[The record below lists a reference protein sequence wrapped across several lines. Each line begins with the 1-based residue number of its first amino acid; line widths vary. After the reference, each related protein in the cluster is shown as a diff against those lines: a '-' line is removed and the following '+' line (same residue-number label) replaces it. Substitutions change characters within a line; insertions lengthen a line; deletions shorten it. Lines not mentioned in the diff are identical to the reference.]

1 MNLPEDEEPLPALDL
16 RLTQENLEDLYEH
29 APCGYCTCLPDGTLV
44 KLNQTL
50 LGWLGYR
57 REELVAR
64 RCLQQLLTVG
74 GRVHYETHCAP
85 LLLLQG
91 QVREMSYLL
100 RRRDGSTLPVLL
112 SAVLLR
118 EPDGTPLAVRV
129 SLFDI
134 TERRKYEQELLRAK
148 VQAEEQREQLARANE
163 QLRAKNEQLTRINAD
178 LDSFVYTASHDLKQ
192 PINNMV
198 GLFEELRRS
207 VTFHDA
213 EATQMMCMFED
224 ALGQILA
231 TIDGL
236 TQVVQL
242 QRALEQMP
250 AEPVALQPFTEEI
263 IRSLQ
268 PLPAGATFEL
278 DFAAAP
284 VLRMARPGLHSLLYN
299 LLSNALK
306 YAVPG
311 RPPRVRV
318 RTTRAPHATVLE
330 VQDNGRGIDLQ
341 RHSRELFQL
350 FRRFHPEVAG
360 TGMGLYLVNRLARQA
375 GGRVEV
381 DSTVDAGTTFRIF
394 LPREDEASQPP
405 AGLTF
410 ASPPS
415 SLSEKGRGSQLTR

>member
-1 MNLPEDEEPLPALDL
+1 MSASADPEPLPELDL

-50 LGWLGYR
+50 LDWLGYR

-74 GRVHYETHCAP
+74 GRLHYETHLAP

-91 QVREMSYLL
+91 QVREISYSL
-100 RRRDGSTLPVLL
+100 RRHDDRLLPVLL
-112 SAVLLR
+112 NAVLLR
-118 EPDGTPLAVRV
+118 DTDGSPLVVRV

-148 VQAEEQREQLARANE
+148 EQAEEQREQLARANE
-163 QLRAKNEQLTRINAD
+163 LLRTKNGQLTDINLD
-178 LDSFVYTASHDLKQ
+178 LDSFVYTASHDLRQ
-192 PINNMV
+192 PVNNLV
-198 GLFEELRRS
+198 GLFGELKQG
-207 VTFHDA
+207 VTFHDP
-213 EATQMMCMFED
+213 EAVRMVGMFEES
-224 ALGQILA
+224 LEQILL

-236 TQVVQL
+236 TRVVQL
-242 QRALEQMP
+242 QRQLEQVP
-250 AEPVALQPFTEEI
+250 VEPVPLLPFAEEI
-263 IRSLQ
+263 VRSLQ
-268 PLPAGATFEL
+268 PAAVGATFDL

-306 YAVPG
+306 YAAPG

-318 RTTRAPHATVLE
+318 SSARAEGAVVLT
-330 VQDNGRGIDLQ
+330 VQDNGLGIDLQ

-350 FRRFHPEVAG
+350 FRRFHPEVPG
-360 TGMGLYLVNRLARQA
+360 SGMGLYLVNRLAHQA

-381 DSTVDAGTTFRIF
+381 DSTVGEGTTFRII
-394 LPREDEASQPP
+394 LPQPAA
-405 AGLTF
+405 AGQ
-410 ASPPS
+410 
-415 SLSEKGRGSQLTR
+415 E